1 MTITKLSALALAAV
15 VVTGAVAT
23 PVLADGSKLF
33 DSQYLI
39 TQLRYDGVD
48 AVAADQVTDSVFRA
62 TVVLPNGQQSFEFF
76 DRGSLQQIK
85 Q

>member
-1 MTITKLSALALAAV
+1 MNITKLSALALTAV
-15 VVTGAVAT
+15 IAVGAVAT
-23 PVLADGSKLF
+23 PVLADSKLF

-39 TQLRYDGVD
+39 TQLRYDGIN

-62 TVVLPNGQQSFEFF
+62 TVVLPDGHQAFEFF

>member
-1 MTITKLSALALAAV
+1 MNITKISALALTAVIAA
-15 VVTGAVAT
+15 GAVAT
-23 PVLADGSKLF
+23 PVLADSKLF

-39 TQLRYDGVD
+39 TQLRYDGIN

-62 TVVLPNGQQSFEFF
+62 TVVLPDGHQAFEFF